1 MNEAGLKR
9 YAAGKRIPLG
19 TAEKDYVLSVA
30 IMQLSKSQ
38 YAKRFVF
45 KGGTAIKKVYYPE
58 ARFSVDLDF
67 DFFELT
73 GKELAQDLSRLF
85 IGREILQ
92 ATFTELERQE
102 VTNDKALFR
111 LQYRAQL
118 AHPDNVRLDF
128 TFKEPLLMTPESWTP
143 RDDYDVAR
151 RMSCEHLAIAV
162 LKMPGYDDRAYS
174 CKIHRM
180 SGQSDRRTCLDCK
193 MEAPRRGEPHPSS
206 FRAMSREEILAEK
219 VRACLMRARPR
230 DLYDIWF
237 LRSKSILLDPR
248 MIADKLR
255 SYEEFKETMPSL
267 EEIKERLA
275 PMEGEWDRDLQAL
288 VPAKSYPNFQ
298 AAEEDFLKG
307 LGESGWRS

>member
-1 MNEAGLKR
+1 MNEADLKR
-9 YAAGKRIPLG
+9 YAASKRIPLG

-38 YAKRFVF
+38 HAKRFVF

-67 DFFELT
+67 FDTT

-85 IGREILQ
+85 SDRKILEV
-92 ATFTELERQE
+92 TFTELEGRE
-102 VTNDKALFR
+102 MANDKALLR
-111 LQYRAQL
+111 LKYRAQL
-118 AHPDNVRLDF
+118 DHPDNVQLDF
-128 TFKEPLLMTPESWTP
+128 SFKEPLLITPEWWTP

-151 RMSCEHLAIAV
+151 RMSCEHLAIALV
-162 LKMPGYDDRAYS
+162 RMVGGYDNRTYG
-174 CKIHRM
+174 CKIGRM
-180 SGQSDRRTCLDCK
+180 SGQSDRRICLDCK

-219 VRACLMRARPR
+219 VRACLMRTRPR

-237 LRSKSILLDPR
+237 LRSKGILLDPK

-267 EEIKERLA
+267 EEIKERLT

-288 VPAKSYPNFQ
+288 VPAKSYPAFQ
-298 AAEEDFLKG
+298 TAEEDFLKS